1 MGAGAPARAES
12 APTCASASAQLKGRS
27 AIPALA
33 GKLSRH
39 QPIRILA
46 IGSSSTEGVGASSPD
61 HTYPAQLEDDLAEL
75 WKEPV
80 TVVNSGKGGE
90 TATQTIERLEA
101 ALKVDKYDL
110 VIWQVG
116 TNDAIKGVDEE
127 AFKALLE
134 RGISAAKQAGTEM
147 VLLDQ
152 QYFPSIKDM
161 ARYERFV
168 NAVTVTGLERKVGV
182 FSRYALMK
190 EWNSRSPEELRSLL
204 SADGFH
210 MGDKGYDFLAD
221 CMADTLQAMV
231 EYSTA
236 EARPTVTASAFVRD
250 R

>member
-1 MGAGAPARAES
+1 MCSGVAAR
-12 APTCASASAQLKGRS
+12 LKGQS

-46 IGSSSTEGVGASSPD
+46 IGSSSTEGIGASSPD
-61 HTYPAQLEDDLAEL
+61 YTYPAQLEDDLAAL

-90 TATQTIERLEA
+90 TVIQTIERLEA
-101 ALKVDKYDL
+101 ALKADRYDL

-127 AFKALLE
+127 SFRALLD
-134 RGISAAKQAGTEM
+134 RGISAVRQAGTEM

-152 QYFPSIKDM
+152 QYFPSIKDL

-168 NAVTVTGLERKVGV
+168 NAVSVTGLERKVGV

-190 EWNSRSPEELRSLL
+190 EWNSRSPEELRSML

-210 MGDKGYDFLAD
+210 MGDKGYDHLAG
-221 CMADTLQAMV
+221 CMAGALQAMV
-231 EYSTA
+231 EQSVA
-236 EARPTVTASAFVRD
+236 EAKPTVTAAASVRD